1 LAKKMLKTAEKAS
14 VELTLFNVGDI
25 LCGVNISHV
34 REINKH
40 LDITNVPGAPEYV
53 RGVLNLRGQIV
64 TIIDLRKKFGMK
76 SLAIND
82 KMGIVVI
89 SSESEDIGLLVDEI
103 KDVVIADSK
112 NMEPPPSNIGKV
124 TGMFFSSIFKMEKE
138 LVAVLNIE
146 ELLKSEASFFGST
159 GQRLQEGEKPFK

>member
-1 LAKKMLKTAEKAS
+1 MAKKVLKTAEKAS

-25 LCGVNISHV
+25 LCGVNTSHV

-53 RGVLNLRGQIV
+53 RGVVNLRGQVV

-76 SLAIND
+76 SLSIND

-89 SSESEDIGLLVDEI
+89 SSEVRTSVFWSMRLKMLLSLIPKIWSLLPPISARLPECFSAVST
-103 KDVVIADSK
+103 KWKK
-112 NMEPPPSNIGKV
+112 NWLPC
-124 TGMFFSSIFKMEKE
+124 
-138 LVAVLNIE
+138 
-146 ELLKSEASFFGST
+146 
-159 GQRLQEGEKPFK
+159 